1 MSLWSLAEH
10 RDLQPLFGKL
20 SPEQNQRL
28 LDRLFA
34 LEARLSLLAER
45 ATRHVGVPYSF
56 LGLSHV
62 LRQDGSSAGIAGGPI
77 GDAGDIWFDISPV
90 QEQIEGIMASR
101 WFVESRIVVFCSDSP
116 EPRGAANT
124 HDIFC
129 LQEIGDSPNTTL
141 DIFESHVSTI
151 ETELERHPP
160 ERYTQS
166 RHTELPP

>member
-34 LEARLSLLAER
+34 LEARLNLLAEH
-45 ATRHVGVPYSF
+45 ATRHVGVQYHFS
-56 LGLSHV
+56 GLSHV
-62 LRQDGSSAGIAGGPI
+62 LCQDGSSAGIAGGPI